1 MCIFIL
7 LLQNS
12 VSANN
17 QKDTSMSK
25 LQREIALNN
34 AKVINNSEKKQ
45 ERKVLVENLMDS
57 VSGGWVNVFA
67 RWDKAI

>member
-17 QKDTSMSK
+17 QKDTSMRK

>member
-1 MCIFIL
+1 
-7 LLQNS
+7 
-12 VSANN
+12 
-17 QKDTSMSK
+17 MSK

-34 AKVINNSEKKQ
+34 AQVIKTSEKKQ

>member
-1 MCIFIL
+1 MCIFIF